1 MSRIPSPRAALPTD
15 RPDRH
20 TLRAVSIESQFDV
33 VLRLI
38 VALVLGMAIGIEREY
53 HGHPAGVR
61 TMAMVSLGS
70 CLFTAAGMFV
80 MPGHATDPTRIAA
93 QVVTGI
99 GFLGAGAI
107 FRADAGVRGLTTA
120 AAVWVVAAVGM
131 TVGFG
136 LFVLAAGATLIVLI
150 GLTLVRPLEQRFFAQ
165 RGTQLRRR
173 DDEPAH

>member
-1 MSRIPSPRAALPTD
+1 MNLETQLDI
-15 RPDRH
+15 
-20 TLRAVSIESQFDV
+20 
-33 VLRLI
+33 VLRLVI
-38 VALVLGMAIGIEREY
+38 ALVLGMAIGIEREY
-53 HGHPAGVR
+53 HGHAAGVR

-70 CLFTAAGMFV
+70 CLFTAAGLFIL
-80 MPGHATDPTRIAA
+80 PGHVTDPTRIAA

-136 LFVLAAGATLIVLI
+136 LFVLAAGATVIVLI
-150 GLTLVRPLEQRFFAQ
+150 GLTLVRPLEQRFFTQ
-165 RGTQLRRR
+165 RGLMLRRK
-173 DDEPAH
+173 DDEPAN